1 MSGVQPPSGAA
12 VREQEELEMGHLPR
26 WGGPD
31 VDSAAML
38 SAFISWASEAPEAE
52 LQATFPHLWMV
63 DHRGPGEPLA
73 PPGIRGLVVP
83 SRSYLGKN
91 CQRCANPWGGYQ
103 FRWID
108 PRWLE
113 RYEAMRRAGSWTSR
127 NL

>member
-1 MSGVQPPSGAA
+1 MLASCSSPGRAQPS
-12 VREQEELEMGHLPR
+12 EMGHLPQ

-38 SAFISWASEAPEAE
+38 SAYLSWASSAPEAE
-52 LQATFPHLWMV
+52 LQETFHHLWMV

-73 PPGIRGLVVP
+73 PPGTRGSVVP
-83 SRSYLGKN
+83 ARLCADMN
-91 CQRCANPWGGYQ
+91 CQRCTNRWGGFQ

-113 RYEAMRRAGSWTSR
+113 QYEAMRRAGSWTS
-127 NL
+127 LDL